1 MCRTH
6 TVLKILE
13 FLAKIELSCRLY
25 LKHSGIQN
33 NSLKKVFQ
41 RNSDFEISGLEVSKK
56 PGDVKTL
63 KLSQYFVFN

>member
-1 MCRTH
+1 MCKTH

-56 PGDVKTL
+56 TRRCQNSEVVTVL
-63 KLSQYFVFN
+63 CF